1 MSVTSSAVWAESTD
15 WNRVGPVVL
24 ATVAVGS
31 AHIELR
37 DARHEDRR
45 VTSTASEER

>member
-1 MSVTSSAVWAESTD
+1 MSITGSEGWAGSID
-15 WNRVGPVVL
+15 WKRVGPVVL

-31 AHIELR
+31 AHIERR
-37 DARHEDRR
+37 DARHQDRR